1 MDYLKELIN
10 GLPGDVLA
18 NLIAGAIATV
28 LTLTLGIR
36 GKSPEAE
43 RNIHVDQS
51 SGQRIYAPGM
61 IGNITAVDA
70 SQHHT
75 TTSTV
80 INKTTV
86 NAQHYGN
93 QASSEDPAGTLFL
106 GSISAVLSVAV
117 ALFVTTLI
125 PIFTWLPVVSA
136 IPALL
141 ITAVILAMRR
151 KSYTSRAQAKAI
163 FVGFLTLLA
172 AAQATIYMRA
182 SQDLANPYSLL
193 SIYRSTDSAVL
204 PTDGWGM
211 EFIHRA
217 GYLVLKG
224 DRTPFFA
231 WGIGLIVLVFLTLIY
246 IYLLHMM
253 LGSLLF
259 PATSNG
265 HTFGRFFTGLNSSF
279 VTAGWKSFIILSILT
294 FALPWAGSHEGITQL
309 FEWGVAAQAQLHELI
324 TTF

>member
-224 DRTPFFA
+224 DRTPIFA

-324 TTF
+324 ATF